1 MSIRI
6 AIFIQ
11 GKNSKILL
19 HSKRRWQT
27 NNATHKD
34 IMHDNFFHTILSLFN
49 PPVWPSQISYGS

>member
-34 IMHDNFFHTILSLFN
+34 LKHDNFFHTILSLFN